1 MTENSQFYACIMA
14 GGSGERFWPMS
25 RQRSPKQL
33 TKLFG
38 PATLIEET
46 VRRLEGVVR
55 RENIF
60 VLTNQVQLAATRETL
75 RALIP
80 AEQIV
85 AEPAKRDTAPAAA
98 LAAALVRSRDPKGV
112 MALLSSDAMIHNGRR
127 CGQQI
132 GAALTRAMKTDALL
146 TFGIPPTS
154 PATGFGYL
162 ELGDEIARGAEG
174 SVLRK
179 VKRFVEKPDAATAQ
193 HYVDSKR
200 FLWNAGMFVWR
211 AEAFLAE
218 AELNAPALA
227 KFIREF
233 PATHPTAGTGQASS
247 PQARSAAELY
257 IEERFPS
264 LEPKVSLDYAIM
276 EKARAVE
283 AVIAEFDWDD
293 VGLWTALPKHLPPD
307 PSGNTVRGSVAA
319 VAATNNIAVSN
330 GRMIALCGVKD
341 LVVVETADAVLVC
354 HRDQVQ
360 HIKQLMPQLPKE
372 LL

>member
-1 MTENSQFYACIMA
+1 MA

-38 PATLIEET
+38 DTTLIEDT
-46 VRRLEGVVR
+46 VRRLEGVVSP
-55 RENIF
+55 ENIF
-60 VLTNQVQLAATRETL
+60 VLTNQVQLAATRA
-75 RALIP
+75 ALPMLAP
-80 AEQIV
+80 AQVV

-112 MALLSSDAMIHNGRR
+112 MALLSSDALIHNGRR

-132 GAALTRAMKTDALL
+132 GVALARAAKSDALL
-146 TFGIPPTS
+146 TFGIPPTHPS
-154 PATGFGYL
+154 TGFGYL
-162 ELGDEIARGAEG
+162 ELGEEVARGGDG
-174 SVLRK
+174 SVFRR

-193 HYVDSKR
+193 QYVDSKR

-211 AEAFLAE
+211 ADAFLAE
-218 AELNAPALA
+218 AERSAPTLA

-233 PATHPTAGTGQASS
+233 PAAHPTAGTGQAPS
-247 PQARSAAELY
+247 PRVRSAAELY
-257 IEERFPS
+257 IEERFPT

-276 EKARAVE
+276 EKAAAVE
-283 AVIAEFDWDD
+283 AVVAEFDWDD
-293 VGLWTALPKHLPPD
+293 VGLWTALPNHLPPD
-307 PSGNTVRGSVAA
+307 PSGNTIRGSVAT
-319 VAATNNIAVSN
+319 VASTNNIVVSN
-330 GRMIALCGVKD
+330 GRTIALCGVKD

-354 HRDQVQ
+354 HRDAVQ
-360 HIKQLMPQLPKE
+360 NIKQLVPQLPKE